1 MRTRIVHQ
9 RGLNV
14 LVMADWKKSPIW
26 SFFSVAEDSKFAKCK
41 VCKQEISRGGKTTK
55 TFTTS
60 NLVYHLKYKHKSE
73 YDEYQEQKWE
83 NDRGSVS
90 ATVSNSGAKQLTLVE
105 SQDRTRQW
113 DINDRRAQKARWS
126 RLTASQALSIVDDRG
141 FQSLLQA
148 LEPRYRLPSRWYI
161 TENIVP
167 LIHSGMWRHK
177 FPVWSGLALQATYGA
192 QMWVTTTQW

>member
-9 RGLNV
+9 RGLNM
-14 LVMADWKKSPIW
+14 LVMADRKKSPI
-26 SFFSVAEDSKFAKCK
+26 SGYLVFFSVAEDSKFAKYK

-60 NLVYHLKYKHKSE
+60 NLVCHLKYKHKSE
-73 YDEYQEQKWE
+73 YDEYQEQKRE

-113 DINDRRAQKARWS
+113 DINDRRAQKAR
-126 RLTASQALSIVDDRG
+126 
-141 FQSLLQA
+141 
-148 LEPRYRLPSRWYI
+148 
-161 TENIVP
+161 
-167 LIHSGMWRHK
+167 
-177 FPVWSGLALQATYGA
+177 
-192 QMWVTTTQW
+192 